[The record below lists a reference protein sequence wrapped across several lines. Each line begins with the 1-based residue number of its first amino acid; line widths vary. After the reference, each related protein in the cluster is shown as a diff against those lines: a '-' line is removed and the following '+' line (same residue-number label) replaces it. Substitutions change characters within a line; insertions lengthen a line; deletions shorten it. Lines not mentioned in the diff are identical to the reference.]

1 MNTPSSRAHKPI
13 IRGGQLQDAARI
25 AHVIRSAKAD
35 AMPWLA
41 VPHSAAE
48 DEQWI
53 VDILLP
59 QHTVRLACDHRDPT
73 RIIAALATSPG
84 WLDQLYVAPGE
95 QDRGVG
101 SQLVRIA
108 QLEAQNALSLWTF
121 QRNSRARSFYE
132 KHGFVEVRRTPGD
145 NEEREPDIL
154 YQWQPAHL

>member
-1 MNTPSSRAHKPI
+1 MNTPSSGAHTPI
-13 IRGGQLQDAARI
+13 IRGAQLHDAARI

-59 QHTVRLACDHRDPT
+59 QHTVRLACDHRDLK
-73 RIIAALATSPG
+73 RIIAVLATSPG

-108 QLEAQNALSLWTF
+108 QHEARGPLSLWTF
-121 QRNSRARSFYE
+121 RRNRRARAFYE